1 MAYNGAV
8 FAGTLIDINVAA
20 AGSLTVLNPLLAQ
33 IDFTL
38 FGSLGL
44 GALQANLSAQLSAA
58 LQASLDIGLGISNPY
73 AGFAAALAGIAVLQ
87 ATITLALSGA
97 IPAVSLEIGGQLSA
111 LAAFAA
117 TLGVQIGGIEA
128 LIQAG
133 LAVKIPAVT
142 FAGQLAAALSAG
154 PIFVISWENTP
165 MASVGAS
172 INADFSTG
180 LSLGPNMIL
189 PGENVYGV
197 LLVTKAPAAWAAIQG
212 TMLVA

>member
-8 FAGTLIDINVAA
+8 FAGSLADINEAA
-20 AGSLTVLNPLLAQ
+20 AAALAITGTLVAQ
-33 IDFTL
+33 VDFTL

-58 LQASLDIGLGISNPY
+58 LTASLNIGLGISNPY

-87 ATITLALSGA
+87 ATITLALSGT
-97 IPAVSLEIGGQLSA
+97 IPAVSLDIGVQLSA

-117 TLGVQIGGIEA
+117 TLGVQIGGLEA

-133 LAVKIPAVT
+133 LAAKLPAVS
-142 FAGQLAAALSAG
+142 FNGSLAAALAVS
-154 PIFVISWENTP
+154 PIFVISWENIP
-165 MASVGAS
+165 MFQAGAN
-172 INADFSTG
+172 INADFGTG
-180 LSLGPNMIL
+180 LSLGGNFIL

-197 LLVTKAPAAWAAIQG
+197 LIVTKSPSAWVGIQA
-212 TMLVA
+212 TLRT